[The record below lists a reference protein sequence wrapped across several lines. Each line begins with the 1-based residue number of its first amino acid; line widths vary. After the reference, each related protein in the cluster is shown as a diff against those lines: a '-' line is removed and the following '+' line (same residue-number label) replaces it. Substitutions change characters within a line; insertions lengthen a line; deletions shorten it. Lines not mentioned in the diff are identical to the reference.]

1 MSRLR
6 QVTITSVWR
15 FYNGPAGLEICR
27 KSKRYAVY
35 SLLCQA
41 SPPGGNQIA
50 SSEKPRNSHRPID
63 LISTRVLG
71 KIEAIE
77 AILHE
82 TPQVTPPDGV
92 RISLEKVGAGATC
105 RAVGTK
111 PDTKGPFSG
120 LSSERTMTRPISIL
134 FPITNPSP
142 FP

>member
-1 MSRLR
+1 MGQQVSKFVENLR
-6 QVTITSVWR
+6 DMQYTP
-15 FYNGPAGLEICR
+15 FFA
-27 KSKRYAVY
+27 K
-35 SLLCQA
+35 LLPQ
-41 SPPGGNQIA
+41 GENQIA

-63 LISTRVLG
+63 LISTRVRG

-77 AILHE
+77 ANLHE